1 MTEGFKSG
9 FVIIIG
15 RPNVGKSTLINRLV
29 GSKIAIISDKPQTT
43 RNRINGILTT
53 GKAQIIFIDTPGIHK
68 PQHKL
73 GEYMVTM
80 AIRSL
85 EEADCI
91 LYLADASSEMGR
103 GEKFILDIL
112 RTVNTPVFL
121 ALNKVDLVNKP
132 RLAAMITD
140 FISAGDFAEVIPI
153 SALTGDNLP
162 LLLELLIRYLPEGP
176 KYYPDDMVSDR
187 PEEFIAAELIREKIL
202 TVTRDEVPHSIAVV
216 IERMED
222 KDDLLVISALV
233 YVERESQKGIVIGKG
248 GQKLKEIGSLAR
260 EEMENLFGCRV
271 FLELRVKV
279 KKDWRSREISLRQL
293 GYTDG

>member
-1 MTEGFKSG
+1 MTEAFKSG

-153 SALTGDNLP
+153 SALTGENLP

-248 GQKLKEIGSLAR
+248 GQKLKEIGRLAR

>member
-153 SALTGDNLP
+153 SALTGENLP

>member
-153 SALTGDNLP
+153 SALTGENLP

-248 GQKLKEIGSLAR
+248 GQKLKEIGRLAR